1 MVVGFGR
8 LDPTQRRRAAQ
19 VVVEAAD
26 VVPGGPAAGEVR
38 RRDRRRLRT
47 SRRHSVAGLVS
58 ARSSRDGSVKIRKS
72 FRRLRPDFVNYR
84 LSGSFNFDFNSK
96 VLFSKSLSRFFA
108 WNYFLPRHILI

>member
-26 VVPGGPAAGEVR
+26 VVPGGPASGDVR

-84 LSGSFNFDFNSK
+84 LSGSFNFNFNSK

-108 WNYFLPRHILI
+108 WNNFLPRHILI